1 MANAWSRVEVEAVVA
16 DYLEML
22 TLELRGERFNKL
34 ARNRVLEASIGRTH
48 GSIERKHQNISA
60 ILLELGWQYV
70 DGYKPL
76 GNYQDMLRDIVVERI
91 GDASKLEKLAAKAA
105 DAPARMPSVSD
116 ILACW
121 EDPPLS
127 ATPRPDRY
135 SEVRHPPRAPRLGID
150 YLAREASNASL
161 GAAGEKFAFD
171 FERARLIRA
180 GCEALADRVEH
191 VSVSQGDGAGFDI
204 RSFDVGGRDRFIEVK
219 TTAGGK
225 QMPFF
230 VSRNELDVSRE
241 RRDAYHLY
249 RLFRFRDEPRLFGLR
264 GALDQACNL
273 DPIAFK
279 ATAA

>member
-1 MANAWSRVEVEAVVA
+1 MANAWSRVEVEAIVA

-34 ARNRVLEASIGRTH
+34 ARNRALEASIGRTH

-60 ILLELGWQYV
+60 VLLELGWRYV

-105 DAPARMPSVSD
+105 DAPARMPSVCD

-121 EDPPLS
+121 KDPPLS
-127 ATPRPDRY
+127 ATPRRDRY
-135 SEVRHPPRAPRLGID
+135 SEVRRPPRAPRLGVD

-171 FERARLIRA
+171 FERARLIQA

-230 VSRNELDVSRE
+230 VLRNELDVSRE
-241 RRDAYHLY
+241 RHDSYHLY

-264 GALDQACNL
+264 GALDQVCSL

>member
-1 MANAWSRVEVEAVVA
+1 MPNAWSRVEVESIVA

-22 TLELRGERFNKL
+22 ALELRGERFNKL
-34 ARNRVLEASIGRTH
+34 ARNRALEAETGRTH

-60 ILLELGWQYV
+60 ILLELGWRYV

-76 GNYQDMLRDIVVERI
+76 GNYQDMLRDVVVERI
-91 GDASKLEKLAAKAA
+91 GNAPKLEKIAAKAA
-105 DAPARMPSVSD
+105 DAPAHMPSVSD

-121 EDPPLS
+121 EEPPER
-127 ATPRPDRY
+127 ATKRPDRF
-135 SEVRHPPRAPRLGID
+135 SEVPRPPRAPRLGID
-150 YLAREASNASL
+150 YLSREASNASL
-161 GAAGEKFAFD
+161 GVAGEKFALD

-180 GCEALADRVEH
+180 GHEALADRVEH
-191 VSVSQGDGAGFDI
+191 VSATQGDGAGFDI
-204 RSFDVGGRDRFIEVK
+204 RSFEVGGRDRFIEVK

-241 RRDAYHLY
+241 RRDSYHLY
-249 RLFRFRDEPRLFGLR
+249 RVFRFRDEPGLFGLR
-264 GALDQACNL
+264 GALDQACEL
-273 DPIAFK
+273 DPVAFR